1 MIQSFIKY
9 FSRFETKTFVF
20 RGRIFRIRFSLLSI
34 CRLPS
39 NFVETFFGIISTIC
53 IAFAVALCYHISVQC
68 AAYDSIH
75 KFIRHMGRI
84 LLCLFNIRPLV
95 SINLKCVRR
104 FAVDNSTLFTYNL
117 MCVCQSGVKGMNY
130 KKKIE
135 ELLEASKDGTI
146 TAAQVTEAG
155 LHRSVLRESV
165 NSGEIYRFGRGLYV
179 RSSAWEDDFYL
190 LQRRYGRGIYSH
202 DTALYL
208 LGYSDRTP
216 AKYTMTFPKG
226 YNAPSLK
233 MENLIVKRVVPENYE
248 FGRIEIESPSG
259 NPIRVYDLERTL
271 CDILRGNGSDIQIV
285 NEAMKRYAASK
296 DKNIHKLMQ
305 YADQLRVKPKVLRYM
320 EVLL

>member
-1 MIQSFIKY
+1 
-9 FSRFETKTFVF
+9 
-20 RGRIFRIRFSLLSI
+20 
-34 CRLPS
+34 
-39 NFVETFFGIISTIC
+39 
-53 IAFAVALCYHISVQC
+53 
-68 AAYDSIH
+68 
-75 KFIRHMGRI
+75 
-84 LLCLFNIRPLV
+84 
-95 SINLKCVRR
+95 
-104 FAVDNSTLFTYNL
+104 
-117 MCVCQSGVKGMNY
+117 MNA
-130 KKKIE
+130 KEKIE
-135 ELLEASKDGTI
+135 ELLEASEDGTI

-155 LHRSVLRESV
+155 LHRSVLQEFV
-165 NSGEIYRFGRGLYV
+165 KSGEMYRFGRGLYV

-190 LQRRYGRGIYSH
+190 LQRKYGRGIYSH

-233 MENLIVKRVVPENYE
+233 NYE
-248 FGRIEIESPSG
+248 FGRIEVESPSG

-271 CDILRGNGSDIQIV
+271 CDILRGSGSDVQIV
-285 NEAMKRYAASK
+285 GEAMKRYAASK